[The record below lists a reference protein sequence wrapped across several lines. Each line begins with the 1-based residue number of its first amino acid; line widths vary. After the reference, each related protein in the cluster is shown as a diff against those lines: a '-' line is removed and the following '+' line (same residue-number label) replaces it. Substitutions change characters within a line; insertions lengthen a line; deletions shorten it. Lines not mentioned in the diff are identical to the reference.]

1 MVHRQD
7 ANLLY
12 VVIRGQT
19 LVFDWHKN
27 EFRFEYSSF
36 SKLVPDRRQVPLPD
50 EATLSVR
57 LVVDKIPIEVFI
69 NGGVIS
75 ASFCFLPNGYEHPFE
90 IHSYPTEQVIEDC
103 ELHDPASIWS

>member
-1 MVHRQD
+1 
-7 ANLLY
+7 LLY

-50 EATLSVR
+50 EETFQYAWWWTRHLSKCSSMV
-57 LVVDKIPIEVFI
+57 
-69 NGGVIS
+69 
-75 ASFCFLPNGYEHPFE
+75 A
-90 IHSYPTEQVIEDC
+90 
-103 ELHDPASIWS
+103 